1 MNSTFQ
7 WASSPLYTN
16 SFRKKATSTLKNK
29 EPEVTSLVVALQ
41 TEQEVKNRVL
51 LENASLTERIA
62 KGDRQGQLLVD
73 KVNDIEKRLKER
85 EVAIWEMEGLLKKRT
100 KQATVLKDR
109 LSDAANQIAQAERNN
124 QALSKAFKEVDV
136 TLERERDERRRADSE
151 LTRAVDELQRMR
163 SESKYAR
170 EMMQERA
177 AILEE
182 LRNSDDALRRL
193 REQYA
198 ASEQNRA
205 DLSRNIESL
214 TLKLGARDES
224 IAHLRGEVEDLR
236 HRKQEREDML
246 MNLQRELAEK
256 TMKIEIEEAAKGQW
270 RQQADLV
277 SAQLREEERKVQF
290 ATDQTQFLI
299 GRIQAMEETE
309 SRNADK
315 LHLLEERE
323 RQLVTMKQQLEDERG
338 RQKEFERRLQDA
350 LRQLN
355 ETHAQLSAHDE
366 ENNSLSITIQSLQ
379 EEKEQLSQQLRRV
392 KQEAA
397 RESGAVEEEVGIIKK
412 RVVALASQLQAE
424 QKNRVKAEE
433 RASEMEGKVNNLLA
447 TIESESK
454 SKRTLEAEADRIRK
468 EAARLSKRL
477 EEQEEETDRLSRE
490 MKRAENLR
498 ERERSRAVAAPVI
511 ETVIKP
517 STPIPDG
524 SSFLSAPAGQPQTP
538 TPTRLSAPP
547 PHSPSLRNI
556 TLSSP
561 SFRNSLTTSFRKADL
576 SIDASPELKSNM
588 DVRLKELKGILDDA
602 IAS

>member
-538 TPTRLSAPP
+538 PP
-547 PHSPSLRNI
+547 PASRLLLPTALPSATSPYHPL
-556 TLSSP
+556 P
-561 SFRNSLTTSFRKADL
+561 S
-576 SIDASPELKSNM
+576 
-588 DVRLKELKGILDDA
+588 A
-602 IAS
+602 IASQPAFARPISPSTRPPS